1 MTTSDAFQRAE
12 DEYFRLKGQFATGR
26 ITREQFEVALKAL
39 MVQDTNGQYWML
51 GVDTGK
57 WYVHQNG
64 QWVEGTPPGMQ
75 PAKPMT
81 MPERGAPASMRPAT
95 TPRVAAPAV
104 ARRKTNSLPI
114 VLIAALVVVGLG
126 LGALILFLNTRGDT
140 NAGAQPT
147 AVAAAN
153 ATATPVPEAVTAGE
167 TPIAGETAIPAPTAS
182 ATSAPSETPT
192 AQLVSSSAPG
202 VNAAVLPIA
211 EPTPMLAKDFVALN
225 TLLAE
230 KIAALNQAELKFIH
244 DLQKTSYNSRQS
256 GFAFP
261 SAFAGSELTDQDIKD
276 VAGKAMDV
284 AIFADRL
291 GELSGKQQKGSAPA
305 AQSADAYFAI
315 AKNALSLVVDSQELR
330 GQLLNNY
337 IPGAQG
343 IQVIAEYGVQ
353 LWNAEVTDG
362 GTEGNPFVPIAK
374 NAQPGQTLNANG
386 AAQVQAQTNAGANA
400 VWIAQ
405 SGTQTT
411 RTLTIPPAKAPVSPF
426 DPQVQ
431 QGLTTAEGQ
440 SDGNKAQ
447 QVAGSMLTQ
456 LGAKTDGTDPSKP
469 TQLQVPSS
477 AVAVAE
483 KEKIKDGK
491 IPTFPTGKA
500 VIVSTDDSDGNPF
513 MQSVGL
519 NGEQPPTDGGKAT
532 VQNAPPL
539 VSLTISS
546 VDIEQVSQKPKGSGT
561 FEAEVGYSFIVD
573 WNTTLSSPRF
583 NLDCISGNSQVISQ
597 PSGTKLIHAKSLMIL
612 YPGAIDAYCNA
623 STVEGTQLGSTNLRF
638 LVGDAAGA
646 TQRAQ
651 QVETDS
657 ESLNR
662 TFTAEAQGTE
672 NATQTQVAGTAQ
684 VIATQNALETEVGGT
699 QTAEFKLTASAFE
712 TKQALP
718 PPDTATPS
726 VTPTFT
732 PKLVETIVH
741 PGNVEGVSGKVVLEK
756 GHLYRF
762 TFSGRVNLINPT
774 KSVAANELPE
784 HVNGVA
790 VPASEI
796 VVIEGNG
803 SVAAITCG
811 SGISDPDDPGSYTIT
826 VEDLGPQ

>member
-1 MTTSDAFQRAE
+1 MMNPDPFNHAE

-26 ITREQFEVALKAL
+26 ITREQFEAALKGL
-39 MVQDTNGQYWML
+39 MAQDAEGRYWMM
-51 GVDTGK
+51 GVDSGK
-57 WYVHQNG
+57 WYVHKDG
-64 QWVEGTPPGMQ
+64 QWIEGTPPGMQ

-81 MPERGAPASMRPAT
+81 MPERGAPAP
-95 TPRVAAPAV
+95 TPVSGAQPVPRA
-104 ARRKTNSLPI
+104 RKTNSAT
-114 VLIAALVVVGLG
+114 LILLAALVIVGLG
-126 LGALILFLNTRGDT
+126 LGALFLWVNRVGT
-140 NAGAQPT
+140 NAVTQPT
-147 AVAAAN
+147 GVALANATTTPAPEAVAAS
-153 ATATPVPEAVTAGE
+153 E
-167 TPIAGETAIPAPTAS
+167 TPIPAPTSS
-182 ATSAPSETPT
+182 ATTLPSETPT
-192 AQLVSSSAPG
+192 PPLVSSNAPG
-202 VNAAVLPIA
+202 VNAAVIPIA
-211 EPTPMLAKDFVALN
+211 EPTPLQAKDFVTLN
-225 TLLAE
+225 ALLAE
-230 KIAALNQAELKFIH
+230 KISALNQAELKFIR
-244 DLQKTSYNSRQS
+244 DLQKTSYNGRES

-261 SAFAGSELTDQDIKD
+261 PLAGSELTDQDLKD
-276 VAGKAMDV
+276 LAGKAMDV
-284 AIFADRL
+284 AILSDQL
-291 GELSGKQQKGSAPA
+291 GEVAGKQDKGSAPA
-305 AQSADAYFAI
+305 AQSADTYFAI
-315 AKNALSLVVDSQELR
+315 ARNALSLVVDSQELR

-374 NAQPGQTLNANG
+374 NAQPGQTLNSNG

-400 VWIAQ
+400 VWIAK
-405 SGTQTT
+405 SDTQMT
-411 RTLTIPPAKAPVSPF
+411 RTLTIPPATAPVSPF

-456 LGAKTDGTDPSKP
+456 LGVKTDGTDPGKP
-469 TQLQVPSS
+469 TQLQVPAN

-491 IPTFPTGKA
+491 IPSFPTGKA
-500 VIVSTDDSDGNPF
+500 VIVSTDDSNGNPF
-513 MQSVGL
+513 MQAVGL
-519 NGEQPPTDGGKAT
+519 NGEQPPTDGDKVT
-532 VQNAPPL
+532 VQNASPL

-546 VDIEQVSQKPKGSGT
+546 IDIEQVSQKPKGSGT
-561 FEAEVGYSFIVD
+561 FEAEVAYSFIVD
-573 WNTTLSSPRF
+573 WNTTLTSPRF
-583 NLDCISGNSQVISQ
+583 NLDCISGNSQLISQ
-597 PSGTKLIHAKSLMIL
+597 PSGTKLIHSKSLMIL

-623 STVEGTQLGSTNLRF
+623 STVEGTQLGSANIRF

-646 TQRAQ
+646 TQRAV

-684 VIATQNALETEVGGT
+684 VIATQNALETEVSGT
-699 QTAEFKLTASAFE
+699 ATAEFKLTADAFG
-712 TKQALP
+712 TKQAQP
-718 PPDTATPS
+718 PPPSDTPT

-741 PGNVEGVSGKVVLEK
+741 PGNVMGVSGKVVLEQ

-774 KSVAANELPE
+774 KSAAAHDLPE

-790 VPASEI
+790 VSASD
-796 VVIEGNG
+796 VVLIEGNG

-811 SGISDPDDPGSYTIT
+811 SGESDPNDPGSYTIT